1 MRNKKVKKNDLEA
14 NALTV
19 FVRYI
24 ATTHEIYYATKA
36 IIYGYYYYY
45 YYYTAFTLRGVAL
58 LHTSQLQNDRFG
70 EHVR

>member
-36 IIYGYYYYY
+36 IIYGYYYC
-45 YYYTAFTLRGVAL
+45 YTAFTLRGVAL
-58 LHTSQLQNDRFG
+58 LHTPQLQNDRFG